1 MKRSDFSFF
10 LPENLIAR
18 YPLPSRRDSR
28 LLVAY
33 PIGKKIIDAK
43 FNQLSTFLNVGDL
56 LVFNDSRVISARL
69 YGKKMTGGKVEIL
82 IERVLTAHRAL
93 VHLGSNKTVKPGQEF
108 ILMDGSKVKVL
119 ERQGRL
125 FILQFDEDQPLLS
138 RLKNIGR
145 VPLPPYLKR
154 EDEPEDALRYQ
165 TVYARHEGS
174 VAAPTAGLHFDERML
189 ETLKQK
195 GIESAFVTLHV
206 GAGTFMP
213 VQVEEVGKHVMH
225 HEWISV
231 EAETVDKIKAAKARG
246 NKVIAVGTT
255 SLRCLESAALEGELK
270 PFLGETNIFIFPG
283 FQFRVADALITNF
296 HLPESTLLMLVA
308 AFVGLDFTK
317 EIYHHAIEHKY
328 RFYSYGDAS
337 FLRKNSH
344 V

>member
-1 MKRSDFSFF
+1 
-10 LPENLIAR
+10 
-18 YPLPSRRDSR
+18 
-28 LLVAY
+28 
-33 PIGKKIIDAK
+33 
-43 FNQLSTFLNVGDL
+43 
-56 LVFNDSRVISARL
+56 
-69 YGKKMTGGKVEIL
+69 
-82 IERVLTAHRAL
+82 
-93 VHLGSNKTVKPGQEF
+93 
-108 ILMDGSKVKVL
+108 
-119 ERQGRL
+119 
-125 FILQFDEDQPLLS
+125 
-138 RLKNIGR
+138 
-145 VPLPPYLKR
+145 
-154 EDEPEDALRYQ
+154 
-165 TVYARHEGS
+165 

-213 VQVEEVGKHVMH
+213 VQVEEVEKHVMH